1 MAQLAM
7 LDALDRV
14 IPRLDEIIRNGR
26 LGHPSPALVD
36 DIHDRVVE
44 LASDLMQIATGGSTH
59 PYFDAG
65 AVTVR
70 SRRLPG
76 GGIAVF

>member
-7 LDALDRV
+7 LDDLDRV
-14 IPRLDEIIRNGR
+14 IPRLDEIIRDGR
-26 LGHPSPALVD
+26 LGRHSQQLVD
-36 DIHDRVVE
+36 EIQERVAD
-44 LASDLMQIATGGSTH
+44 LAEDLMRIATGGSTNR
-59 PYFDAG
+59 YYDSG

-70 SRRLPG
+70 SRLLPG